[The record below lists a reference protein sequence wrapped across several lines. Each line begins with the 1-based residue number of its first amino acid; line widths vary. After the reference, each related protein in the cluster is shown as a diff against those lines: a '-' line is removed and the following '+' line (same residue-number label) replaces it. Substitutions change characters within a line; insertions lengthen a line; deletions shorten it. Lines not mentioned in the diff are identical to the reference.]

1 MSSTAKKTKT
11 FDCVEFKHQAQARVY
26 EATRELSADERRK
39 HIRRMVETGPL
50 ADFWMRVT
58 QQARTAPKAGRL

>member
-11 FDCVEFKHQAQARVY
+11 FDCVAFKHQAQARVY
-26 EATRELSADERRK
+26 EATRELPADERRQQL
-39 HIRRMVETGPL
+39 RSMVETGPL
-50 ADFWMRVT
+50 ADFWKSVT